1 MTSKSGAEQN
11 HHPLSRRPEFSVIST
26 EGESDDV
33 EWYDPELSHCT
44 TTVALLSSPRS
55 LLSSP
60 LRPPAGCEF
69 LFVGTASVHAQEKLL
84 KMYEDRIV
92 TLEKQLVVLKL
103 EQSSPVA
110 SRKSQGW
117 ASALESVTALLQDIV
132 EVGVLCEN
140 QMLASILN

>member
-1 MTSKSGAEQN
+1 MISKSGAEQN
-11 HHPLSRRPEFSVIST
+11 SHPLSPRPSFSVIST

-33 EWYDPELSHCT
+33 EWYDPELSHGAT
-44 TTVALLSSPRS
+44 TGALLSSPRS
-55 LLSSP
+55 LLISP
-60 LRPPAGCEF
+60 LKPHAECEF
-69 LFVGTASVHAQEKLL
+69 LFLGTASVHAQEKLL

-92 TLEKQLVVLKL
+92 TLEKELVVLKL
-103 EQSSPVA
+103 KQSSLVA

-140 QMLASILN
+140 EMLASILN